1 MQAGLEVE
9 AATDVEAAT
18 ECVNLAEATNYDQ
31 VASLDGS
38 HGKYEIHLNVSTL
51 SGCFFNFG
59 AGANSS
65 TFPVAKKD

>member
-9 AATDVEAAT
+9 AATK
-18 ECVNLAEATNYDQ
+18 CVNLAEATSYDQ
-31 VASLDGS
+31 AASLDGS